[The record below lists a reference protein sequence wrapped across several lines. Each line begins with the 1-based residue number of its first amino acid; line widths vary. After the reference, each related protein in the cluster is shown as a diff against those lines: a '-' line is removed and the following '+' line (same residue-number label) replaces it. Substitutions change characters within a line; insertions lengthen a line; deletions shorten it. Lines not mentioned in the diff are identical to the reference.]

1 MPKPWQ
7 IVDRANK
14 TGLSVG
20 SATAAIPAYVEPAIG
35 SFRAYSVWGEAP
47 LQEEAPVEALEQGI
61 VNLLCEF
68 SDPDGLVTAVRI
80 YENPSQ
86 YSDWEWPIVQY
97 GDDWDASRLG
107 TGILIPYQFYAPG
120 EYTPL
125 ASIVWKD
132 PDGGEHE
139 TDTMELANAPITIVE
154 IETSI
159 ADASITVF
167 QTASVEITP
176 EDMVTTAEMDWGD

>member
-1 MPKPWQ
+1 VNTWQ
-7 IVDRANK
+7 IIQRQNK
-14 TGLSVG
+14 SALTVG
-20 SATAAIPAYVEPAIG
+20 SVTAAIPAYVEPAIG
-35 SFRAYSVWGEAP
+35 SFRAYSVWGEPA
-47 LQEEAPVEALEQGI
+47 LQEGDPVEALEQGI

-97 GDDWDASRLG
+97 GDDWDASLMSG
-107 TGILIPYQFYAPG
+107 GILIPYQFYSPG

-125 ASIVWKD
+125 ASVVWKD
-132 PDGGEHE
+132 PDGVEHE
-139 TDTMELANAPITIVE
+139 TEPVELSNAPITMVE

-167 QTASVEITP
+167 QTASVTITP
-176 EDMVTTAEMDWGD
+176 EDMVSTAEMDWGD